1 MKQGIVLK
9 LFLFTTGL
17 CLFILAV
24 IFTLQTVFFKQYY
37 VHQKVK
43 DVSAALQVYEQD
55 YLNQTTDTQ
64 ETAKLEQ
71 DFYQKHNI
79 WVTTVDTQGN
89 LKYTDD
95 FFMEVKLR
103 HSDETMFSN
112 KTMTIPLYSV
122 IDVEDFSSDNPFLT
136 PWIKEGEEIAME
148 GLIMNG
154 QPVIQRMGR
163 GNSNLRDESRLENS
177 QMVRKE
183 YEVVTR
189 FESPNQ
195 YFEKYPTF
203 LVEGTIMKVQL
214 PEGAGVS
221 LYTNHLLLDR
231 IKAFQADLLYGDWK
245 DSKNPNQI
253 VDYKEN
259 DVNYKIFVNRIQDR
273 DGNPAYLFAMA
284 SLQPVNEAAGMIKE
298 YYVYIII
305 ATLLLVVLASFYYSR
320 QITRPL
326 LRINRTTR
334 QMADLDFSEK
344 IPITTKDEIG
354 DLSRNINELSE
365 RLHSHILRLEQDI
378 EKEKQLE
385 NTRKEFISGVSHE
398 LKTPLSVI
406 QSCLAIMKDGVAS
419 HKRDYYFKAME
430 DEVKR
435 MDLLIVDMLELAK
448 YESGTYTM
456 DMDSFYIDTVI
467 ERVCTKL
474 AADIDSKQL
483 HLDMSLKPVEV
494 LANERRMEQ
503 VVVNFLSNAI
513 RYTPEQESI
522 LVSIL
527 EDGDTVK
534 VCIENK
540 GAHIHGE
547 QLEKIWERFYR
558 GEPSRKRSTGGTGL
572 GLSISK
578 KILEMHGVP
587 YGVTNTPNGVLFY
600 FHLNKKR
607 RTRGIIP

>member
-1 MKQGIVLK
+1 MKKGIVLK
-9 LFLFTTGL
+9 LFLLTTGL

-24 IFTLQTVFFKQYY
+24 IFIGQTVFFKQFY

-43 DVSAALQVYEQD
+43 DVNAAIQAYEQD
-55 YLNQTTDTQ
+55 YLNYAVDTQ
-64 ETAKLEQ
+64 GTAKLEQ
-71 DFYQKHNI
+71 DFYQKHNTWI
-79 WVTTVDTQGN
+79 TTVDTRGN

-95 FFMEVKLR
+95 FFMEIKLE
-103 HSDETMFSN
+103 HSDEAMFSN
-112 KTMTIPLYSV
+112 KTVTIPLYSV
-122 IDVEDFSSDNPFLT
+122 INVEDFGSDISFLT
-136 PWIKEGEEIAME
+136 PWIQEGEEIAME

-163 GNSNLRDESRLENS
+163 GDSSLRDESRLENR
-177 QMVRKE
+177 QMVSKE
-183 YEVVTR
+183 YEVVPR
-189 FESPNQ
+189 YANPIEYHEQ
-195 YFEKYPTF
+195 YPTF
-203 LVEGTIMKVQL
+203 LVKGTITKVRI

-221 LYTNHLLLDR
+221 RYTNHLLLER
-231 IKAFQADLLYGDWK
+231 IKAFQADLLYGDWQ
-245 DSKNPNQI
+245 DSKNAYQI
-253 VDYKEN
+253 VDYEEN
-259 DVNYKIFVNRIQDR
+259 HVNYKIFVDRIQDR
-273 DGNPAYLFAMA
+273 DGNPAYLFAMT

-305 ATLLLVVLASFYYSR
+305 ATMLLVVLASFYYSR

-456 DMDSFYIDTVI
+456 DMDCFYIDAVI
-467 ERVCTKL
+467 ERVCAKL
-474 AADIDSKQL
+474 ATDIEAKHL
-483 HLDMSLKPVEV
+483 HLDLSLKPVEV
-494 LANERRMEQ
+494 LANERRIEQ
-503 VVVNFLSNAI
+503 VVVNFLGNAI
-513 RYTPEQESI
+513 RYTPEQESV
-522 LVSIL
+522 LVSII

-540 GAHIHGE
+540 GAHIQGE
-547 QLEKIWERFYR
+547 QLEKIWDRFYR

-578 KILEMHGVP
+578 KILDMHGVP

-600 FHLNKKR
+600 FHLNKKA
-607 RTRGIIP
+607 

>member
-1 MKQGIVLK
+1 MKKGIVLK
-9 LFLFTTGL
+9 LFLLTTGL

-24 IFTLQTVFFKQYY
+24 IFIGQTVFFKQYY

-43 DVSAALQVYEQD
+43 SVNKALQAYEQSD
-55 YLNQTTDTQ
+55 LNRAANAQ
-64 ETAKLEQ
+64 EMVKLEQ
-71 DFYQKHNI
+71 DFYQKNNTWI
-79 WVTTVDTQGN
+79 ATLDARGN
-89 LKYTDD
+89 LKYTEDYI
-95 FFMEVKLR
+95 MEIKLE
-103 HSDETMFSN
+103 HSDDAMFSN
-112 KTMTIPLYSV
+112 KTLNVPLYSF
-122 IDVEDFSSDNPFLT
+122 INVEDFSSNNPFLI
-136 PWIKEGEEIAME
+136 PWIQEGEEIAME

-163 GNSNLRDESRLENS
+163 GDSSLRDESRLENR

-183 YEVVTR
+183 GEVVNR
-189 FESPNQ
+189 YANAFQ
-195 YFEKYPTF
+195 YREKYPTF
-203 LVEGTIMKVQL
+203 LVIGTITKVRT

-221 LYTNHLLLDR
+221 RYTNHLLLER
-231 IKAFQADLLYGDWK
+231 IKAFQAELLYGDWQ
-245 DSKNPNQI
+245 DSKNANQI
-253 VDYKEN
+253 VDYEEN
-259 DVNYKIFVNRIQDR
+259 DVNYKIFVNRIQDP
-273 DGNPAYLFAMA
+273 DGNPAYLFAMT
-284 SLQPVNEAAGMIKE
+284 SLQPVNEAAGMIQN
-298 YYVYIII
+298 YYAYIII
-305 ATLLLVVLASFYYSR
+305 ATLLLVMLASFYYSR
-320 QITRPL
+320 QIARPL

-365 RLHSHILRLEQDI
+365 RLHSHILQLEQDI

-406 QSCLAIMKDGVAS
+406 QSCLAILKDGVAS

-456 DMDSFYIDTVI
+456 DMDSFYIDAVI
-467 ERVCTKL
+467 ERVCAKL
-474 AADIDSKQL
+474 ATDLEAKQL
-483 HLDMSLKPVEV
+483 HLDRSLKPVEV
-494 LANERRMEQ
+494 LANERRIEQ

-527 EDGDTVK
+527 EDGDTAK

-540 GAHIHGE
+540 GAHIQGE
-547 QLEKIWERFYR
+547 QLEKIWDRFYR

-600 FHLNKKR
+600 FHLNKKA
-607 RTRGIIP
+607 

>member
-24 IFTLQTVFFKQYY
+24 IFIGQTVFFKQFY

-43 DVSAALQVYEQD
+43 DVNAALQAYEQE
-55 YLNQTTDTQ
+55 YLNYAVDTQ
-64 ETAKLEQ
+64 GTAKLEQ
-71 DFYQKHNI
+71 DFYQKHNTWI
-79 WVTTVDTQGN
+79 TTVDTQGN

-95 FFMEVKLR
+95 FNMEIRLEP
-103 HSDETMFSN
+103 SDESMFSN
-112 KTMTIPLYSV
+112 KTLKVPLYSF
-122 IDVEDFSSDNPFLT
+122 INVEDFSSDNPFIT

-154 QPVIQRMGR
+154 QPVIQRMAMHAY
-163 GNSNLRDESRLENS
+163 NLREENQLENR
-177 QMVRKE
+177 QMVNKE
-183 YEVVTR
+183 GEVLNRT
-189 FESPNQ
+189 NAIQ
-195 YFEKYPTF
+195 YREKYPTF
-203 LVEGTIMKVQL
+203 LVKGTITKVRI

-221 LYTNHLLLDR
+221 RYTNHLLLER
-231 IKAFQADLLYGDWK
+231 IKAFQADLLYDDWQE
-245 DSKNPNQI
+245 SKNANQI
-253 VDYKEN
+253 VDYGEN
-259 DVNYKIFVNRIQDR
+259 HVDYKIFVNRIQDR
-273 DGNPAYLFAMA
+273 DGNPAYLFAMT

-305 ATLLLVVLASFYYSR
+305 ATMLLVVLASFYYSR

-419 HKRDYYFKAME
+419 HKRDYYFQAME

-456 DMDSFYIDTVI
+456 EMDSFYIDAVI
-467 ERVCTKL
+467 ERVCAKL
-474 AADIDSKQL
+474 APDIEAKQL
-483 HLDMSLKPVEV
+483 HLDTSLKPVKV
-494 LANERRMEQ
+494 LANERRIEQ
-503 VVVNFLSNAI
+503 VIVNFLSNAI

-527 EDGDTVK
+527 EDRDTVK
-534 VCIENK
+534 ICIENK
-540 GAHIHGE
+540 GTRIPDE
-547 QLEKIWERFYR
+547 QLEKIWDRFYR
-558 GEPSRKRSTGGTGL
+558 GEPSRQRSAGGTGL
-572 GLSISK
+572 GLAISK
-578 KILEMHGVP
+578 KILELHGVP
-587 YGVTNTPNGVLFY
+587 YGAINTPEGVMFY
-600 FHLNKKR
+600 FHLNKKA
-607 RTRGIIP
+607 